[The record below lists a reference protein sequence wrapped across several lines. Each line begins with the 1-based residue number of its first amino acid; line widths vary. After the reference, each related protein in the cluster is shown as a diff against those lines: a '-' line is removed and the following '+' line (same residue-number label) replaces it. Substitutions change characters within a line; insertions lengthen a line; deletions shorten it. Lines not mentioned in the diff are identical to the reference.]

1 MLWINYGPELTH
13 VESFSPGLGRL
24 LFESIKNG
32 DLKGLEDV
40 AHTTEWEIML
50 QHRFSFVE
58 SSHSIVAIVSNAV
71 HLRNNLQRNL
81 HFCFHIQ
88 VLIYSLFHHRRISRP
103 KERHFTLQSL
113 PDDLILSTS
122 YLRRQKA

>member
-50 QHRFSFVE
+50 QHRFSFLE
-58 SSHSIVAIVSNAV
+58 SSNSIVAIQTNSVD
-71 HLRNNLQRNL
+71 LCNNLKKSL
-81 HFCFHIQ
+81 SFCFHIQ
-88 VLIYSLFHHRRISRP
+88 VLI
-103 KERHFTLQSL
+103 
-113 PDDLILSTS
+113 
-122 YLRRQKA
+122 